1 MPAQKKY
8 TRRADGR
15 YYTKVSA
22 GSDPSG
28 KPIRVNVYG
37 RSVAELERNIDAVK
51 ADVINGTFVIDKDV
65 TFAEY
70 AEKWYQVYID
80 GSDLSHNRK
89 CLYKNTLKNHVSC
102 LLPLKMCKITRT
114 NVQQGYNALS
124 GHPDLQREYKM
135 AVNQI
140 FRAAIEDG
148 VCVRNPAENIA
159 TAPARKKK
167 RRALTD
173 LERRAIRQADLTE
186 KEKCFVYLLW
196 YAGLRRQEILAL
208 TRADIGPE
216 TITVNKALE
225 FRGNRSDL
233 KGTKSAAG
241 ERVIPVLDPLKPVL
255 ASYLPLCGSLYLFT
269 DKSGSVM
276 SKTAYRRFYEQ
287 IRRKINDAAGG
298 RGHSTKSVV
307 SGRPRYTYVY
317 DLDLIQ
323 GLTAHTFR
331 HEFATILYYSG
342 VDLLDAVR
350 IFGHSDSRT
359 LTDIYAELRQAE
371 SNSIKK
377 LNRYLERYA
386 DS

>member
-1 MPAQKKY
+1 MPAQKYKKQS
-8 TRRADGR
+8 DGR
-15 YYTKVSA
+15 YHTTLA
-22 GSDPSG
+22 TGRIRPDG
-28 KPIRVNVYG
+28 KPEKIALAA
-37 RSVAELERNIDAVK
+37 RSIAELERKRFEILDQ
-51 ADVINGTFVIDKDV
+51 IERGSLLIDKDM
-65 TFAEY
+65 TFSEY
-70 AEKWYQVYID
+70 SAKWYQVYIED
-80 GSDLSHNRK
+80 SGLSHNRK
-89 CLYKNTLKNHVSC
+89 CLYANTLKNHVSC

-114 NVQQGYNALS
+114 NVQQGYNALA

-140 FRAAIEDG
+140 FRAAIDDG
-148 VCVRNPAENIA
+148 ICIRNPADGLT
-159 TAPARKKK
+159 TAPAKRQK
-167 RRALTD
+167 RRALTEA
-173 LERRAIRQADLTE
+173 ERRAIRQADLTE

-233 KGTKSAAG
+233 KETKSAAG

-255 ASYLPLCGSLYLFT
+255 DAYLPLCDGLYLFT
-269 DKSGSVM
+269 DKSGGVM

-287 IRRKINDAAGG
+287 IRRKINNAAGG
-298 RGHSTKSVV
+298 RGHSAKSVV

-317 DLDLIQ
+317 DLDLVQ

-359 LTDIYAELRQAE
+359 LTDIYAELRQTE
-371 SNSIKK
+371 SASVSKI
-377 LNRYLERYA
+377 NRYLQDYV
-386 DS
+386 